1 MNPARTMRR
10 AAWQASMLGLR
21 RGPHITRYFMYQRLR
36 KIGAELQLRPGRVV
50 SVSHSEPLAE
60 LLAIKAEEM
69 IIADYPEQN
78 LLSLGMA
85 DDSVDYVVSDQVLEH
100 VEGNPYQA
108 VAECHR
114 ILRPGGV
121 SVLTTCFINPIHGC
135 PSDFWRFTPEA
146 LTLLHQ
152 GWSEVI
158 EVGGWGNFEA
168 WSVIRDGLRFEGVP
182 DATWHPLHR
191 IAMHNDPLWPIVT
204 WIIARK

>member
-1 MNPARTMRR
+1 
-10 AAWQASMLGLR
+10 
-21 RGPHITRYFMYQRLR
+21 MYQRLR
-36 KIGAELQLRPGRVV
+36 KIGADLHLLPGSVV
-50 SVSHSEPLAE
+50 SVSHSEALAQVLGIE
-60 LLAIKAEEM
+60 AVEM
-69 IIADYPEQN
+69 IFADYPEHN

-85 DDSVDYVVSDQVLEH
+85 DDSVDYVLSDQVLEH
-100 VEGNPYQA
+100 VEGDPYQA

-114 ILRPGGV
+114 VLRPGGV
-121 SVLTTCFINPIHGC
+121 SVLTTCFINPIHAC
-135 PSDFWRFTPEA
+135 PRDFWRFSADA
-146 LTLLHQ
+146 LALLHQ
-152 GWSEVI
+152 DWSEVI

>member
-1 MNPARTMRR
+1 MRR